1 MKRNPP
7 SIPRDGRHR
16 YDVRVYYEDT
26 DAGGVAYHA
35 SYLRFAERARTEAL
49 RDAGIPHAELLERF
63 TLMFVV
69 RRIEVDYLRPARL
82 DEFAHRGNRAARRGR
97 CDRDVAPGRVW
108 AGRVVCRVD
117 GASRLREAGGGKAGP
132 SAATLAGGPCGY
144 VRSRAG
150 QGVAVDRAVDAANL
164 ATPGVDLSL
173 WGLFMEADIVV
184 KIVMLGLLA
193 ASVWVW
199 AVVFEKWSSL
209 RKVNREADGFED
221 RFWSGGSL
229 EDLFE
234 NEAAHPSHPM
244 AAVFG
249 SAMGEWRRS
258 VRVAGAD
265 ISRSSVRER
274 IDRAITVTVQREMD
288 RLERWMIFLA
298 SVGATAPFIGL
309 FGTVWGIMHSFSA
322 IAAMHNTNLAVVA
335 PGIAE
340 ALFATAIGLVAAI
353 PAVLAYN
360 KISNDL
366 ARFAARL
373 EGFGAE
379 FSAILS
385 RQSEERA

>member
-1 MKRNPP
+1 
-7 SIPRDGRHR
+7 
-16 YDVRVYYEDT
+16 
-26 DAGGVAYHA
+26 
-35 SYLRFAERARTEAL
+35 
-49 RDAGIPHAELLERF
+49 
-63 TLMFVV
+63 
-69 RRIEVDYLRPARL
+69 
-82 DEFAHRGNRAARRGR
+82 
-97 CDRDVAPGRVW
+97 
-108 AGRVVCRVD
+108 
-117 GASRLREAGGGKAGP
+117 
-132 SAATLAGGPCGY
+132 
-144 VRSRAG
+144 
-150 QGVAVDRAVDAANL
+150 
-164 ATPGVDLSL
+164 VDLSL
-173 WGLFMEADIVV
+173 WGLFLEADIVV
-184 KIVMLGLLA
+184 KIVMIGLLA

-209 RKVNREADGFED
+209 RKVNRDADGFED

-229 EDLFE
+229 EDLYE
-234 NEAAHPSHPM
+234 NEATNPGHPM

-249 SAMGEWRRS
+249 AAMGEWRRS

-265 ISRSSVRER
+265 VSRSSVRER
-274 IDRAITVTVQREMD
+274 IDRSITVTVQREMD

-373 EGFGAE
+373 EGFGVE

-385 RQSEERA
+385 RQSEEHA